1 MPQDSIEKF
10 FFSEEDIIKDQSEV
24 NLVYFEKGF
33 QQKYSNNKDFI
44 YESLVEDHGGWQKF
58 KQRLVRWY
66 ERIFGFK
73 TSEDANK
80 AIDMTIYI
88 LSILLTIFVVYLIV
102 RALMNEEGNW
112 AFGRS
117 SDKKIIQYDV
127 IEQNIHT
134 TDFERLIHESEK
146 NGEQRLIIRY
156 YYLWLLKLLS
166 EKEII
171 EWDIEKTNSDFQNE
185 IQDATMKADF
195 SYLSYLYDYIWY
207 GEFDIDQTI
216 FDKAKIAF
224 DTTIQ
229 KLKR

>member
-44 YESLVEDHGGWQKF
+44 YESLVKDHGGWQKF

>member
-73 TSEDANK
+73 TSEDTNK